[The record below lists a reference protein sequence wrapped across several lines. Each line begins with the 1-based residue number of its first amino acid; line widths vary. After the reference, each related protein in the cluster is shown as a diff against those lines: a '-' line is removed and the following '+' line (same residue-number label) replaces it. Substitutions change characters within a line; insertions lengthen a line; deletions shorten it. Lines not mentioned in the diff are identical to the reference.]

1 MASDIENPLEEM
13 ETQETQDRPET
24 PDIPTLSCGSPVDD
38 DDDAGLPVE
47 ADVSGRASS
56 GPVENADHH
65 PGRNC
70 LLPRQRFGRES
81 RIR

>member
-24 PDIPTLSCGSPVDD
+24 PDIATLSCGSPVDHD

-47 ADVSGRASS
+47 ADVSGRRASS
-56 GPVENADHH
+56 GLVEK
-65 PGRNC
+65 R
-70 LLPRQRFGRES
+70 
-81 RIR
+81 